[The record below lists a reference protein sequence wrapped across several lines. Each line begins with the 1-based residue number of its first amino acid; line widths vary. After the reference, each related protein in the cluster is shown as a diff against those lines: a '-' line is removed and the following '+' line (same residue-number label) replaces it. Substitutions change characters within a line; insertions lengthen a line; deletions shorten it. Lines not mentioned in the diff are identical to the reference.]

1 MNCRAAL
8 CRVISGEVGYDEVDH
23 THDVPE
29 YIGCR
34 KGLPLKADEPLHESE
49 IDTELV
55 DVRTSPE
62 LADELRF
69 APLANLKGRAT
80 SAPAAALVSHLADA
94 YPRTTKSATRSNKPR
109 KLEPQVHAAIG
120 AFLADLLMALGN
132 EDGRGWLRLSLDK
145 QRFKKPH
152 PVSYRMFDGLRT
164 AWKAAGLIEE
174 HAGYPGSLGF
184 GNPGPTV
191 GRMTRFRGTPQLLKI
206 AKDHGVLIQN
216 VLNHFHIEFDMPS
229 ELVQLTKP
237 AGATRDTAEAK
248 GLRDEVAELNAHFA
262 AHKLEG
268 ALHIGWVRKFHGA
281 SSDKYKLNRGGRLY
295 SQPPMPAT
303 NYQNMPQQR
312 RLELR
317 IDGEPVSEIDISA
330 SFLTIFYA
338 AHGKRIE
345 MNDAYSGIVG
355 LDGLDRAIVKFWVNA
370 SFGNRS
376 LITRWSADLKK
387 AFAKRYR
394 ENGWTIDSEKHS
406 VRSVREKTLA
416 FYPLLAQWGTK
427 TAPNMPWSYG
437 HLMFS
442 ESRVIISAMLR
453 LAREQNVP
461 AAPVHD
467 SLLVP
472 RSKEA
477 IAYRILDE
485 QFTKIIGVVPTLK
498 LSPLNAAFF

>member
-1 MNCRAAL
+1 L
-8 CRVISGEVGYDEVDH
+8 KTDE
-23 THDVPE
+23 
-29 YIGCR
+29 
-34 KGLPLKADEPLHESE
+34 ASHEGE
-49 IDTELV
+49 IDSEFA
-55 DVRTSPE
+55 DARTSPE

-94 YPRTTKSATRSNKPR
+94 YPRTTKTATRSNKPR
-109 KLEPQVHAAIG
+109 TLEPQVHAAIG

-132 EDGRGWLRLSLDK
+132 EDGGGWLRLSLDK
-145 QRFKKPH
+145 QRFKKPN
-152 PVSYRMFDGLRT
+152 PVSYRMFDGLR
-164 AWKAAGLIEE
+164 ASWKAAELIEE
-174 HAGYPGSLGF
+174 HAGYPGALGF

-191 GRMTRFRGTPQLLKI
+191 GRMTRFRGTPKLLKI
-206 AKDHGVLIQN
+206 AKDHGVLVQD
-216 VLNHFHIEFDMPS
+216 VLDHFHIEFDMPS
-229 ELVQLTKP
+229 ELIQLTKP

-248 GLRDEVAELNAHFA
+248 GLRNEIAELNAHFA

-281 SSDKYKLNRGGRLY
+281 SSDKYMLNRGGRLY
-295 SQPPMPAT
+295 SQPAMLAK
-303 NYQNMPQQR
+303 NYQNMPQEQR
-312 RLELR
+312 LKLRL
-317 IDGEPVSEIDISA
+317 DGEPVSEIDISA

-345 MNDAYSGIVG
+345 MNDAYSDIVG
-355 LDGLDRAIVKFWVNA
+355 PDALDRAIVKYWVNA

-394 ENGWTIDSEKHS
+394 ENGWTIDIEKYS

-416 FYPLLAQWGTK
+416 FHPLLAQWGTK
-427 TAPNMPWSYG
+427 TAPNIPWSYG

-442 ESRVIISAMLR
+442 ESRVIISSMLR
-453 LAREQNVP
+453 LAREHNIP

-472 RSKEA
+472 RSKEV
-477 IAYRILDE
+477 IAYQILDE
-485 QFTKIIGVVPTLK
+485 QFTKIIGVVPKLK